1 MGEMNQYDSFV
12 TYKFPALSSWISRAC
27 PDLCS
32 PPVSLR
38 CTLDSLV
45 SSLWRYLELSQYA
58 LQHRCLFRSV
68 SHPSIYLHW
77 IQWDSSAHKF
87 TVQQLM
93 IVSLLNLL
101 VMVLDEA
108 MSINTQ
114 KIFTLHSYK
123 KEKRHVFGWKKP
135 PNKQTNKCMHIN
147 LSLQCLFAYLSLLS
161 IHLFVSIQTIY
172 IVTVLCHL
180 SVSLSSCL
188 FTQCVCTF
196 AFLRSMHTSI
206 LKACSFV
213 CLPTQQR
220 GDTRAGQG
228 PGPMAESQLIPLPA
242 RMTTCSRSRDTVA
255 PLGQRKV

>member
-101 VMVLDEA
+101 VMVLNE
-108 MSINTQ
+108 SINTQ
-114 KIFTLHSYK
+114 KIREKACFWLK
-123 KEKRHVFGWKKP
+123 KNP
-135 PNKQTNKCMHIN
+135 KQTNKHMY
-147 LSLQCLFAYLSLLS
+147 AYK
-161 IHLFVSIQTIY
+161 FVSTM
-172 IVTVLCHL
+172 
-180 SVSLSSCL
+180 S
-188 FTQCVCTF
+188 
-196 AFLRSMHTSI
+196 
-206 LKACSFV
+206 V
-213 CLPTQQR
+213 CLPVSIVHPPVCLYPDDLYSR
-220 GDTRAGQG
+220 R
-228 PGPMAESQLIPLPA
+228 PMPSVCLSVQLSIYPMRLYICLP
-242 RMTTCSRSRDTVA
+242 S
-255 PLGQRKV
+255 